1 MTTTAVTA
9 AVKRNLFQTICGKRN
24 FGVGQKVTRAI
35 WDRFET
41 AAENPGPSFIEIT
54 RVVPSPDLKHGK
66 AYGIKTFRGVS
77 EGKERRVDGPLKKDW
92 RIIA

>member
-35 WDRFET
+35 WDRYET

-77 EGKERRVDGPLKKDW
+77 EG
-92 RIIA
+92 